1 MTSIIFSFCLFQP
14 EIYIGEWRIDVLD
27 VVGLRLPLLDPFQ
40 IQLHLDSPTV
50 IKEVLLEKSHH
61 KTSSM
66 KIQTRR
72 VKRRDGKKKKKCWGS
87 RIREE
92 EV

>member
-1 MTSIIFSFCLFQP
+1 MTSIIFSFCLFQL
-14 EIYIGEWRIDVLD
+14 ESYIGVWRIDVLD
-27 VVGLRLPLLDPFQ
+27 VSLRLPLLDPFHSLTV
-40 IQLHLDSPTV
+40 IVIV
-50 IKEVLLEKSHH
+50 IKEVLLE
-61 KTSSM
+61 TSSM